1 MGKSFWTQWSLT
13 VAWFYIFTLYCQV
26 NWSNLTMSLLK
37 RFVNLNGTSWSDKH
51 IFAFLNSTDRE
62 MISGF
67 FCGSAERRLLNDLM
81 ANYQKLERPV
91 ANETEPVILKFGLT
105 LQQIMDV
112 VGNFLKCC
120 DKLITSV
127 SGWKKSN
134 SYNKC
139 LAQPG

>member
-1 MGKSFWTQWSLT
+1 
-13 VAWFYIFTLYCQV
+13 
-26 NWSNLTMSLLK
+26 
-37 RFVNLNGTSWSDKH
+37 
-51 IFAFLNSTDRE
+51 

-112 VGNFLKCC
+112 VGNFL
-120 DKLITSV
+120 
-127 SGWKKSN
+127 
-134 SYNKC
+134 Y
-139 LAQPG
+139 